1 MSNKKEDNSSNY
13 STSKTNSSS
22 INKDQNLKNEEDNDL
37 FPKPRQRVGIK
48 NKMNINQ
55 PGRATISVPLSSF
68 NGISHNAS
76 FQSKLLFFN
85 GGKPRPKFQ
94 HIPYA
99 HERISEDNK
108 KKNILNNMN
117 NKFDKKFEKKVEK
130 KNEKKIEKKEE
141 KKIEKKEEKKIE
153 KKEEKKI
160 EKKEEKKID
169 WKKEEKKE
177 EKKIEKNKYEK
188 EFNDIN
194 SNININNIINLGKQN
209 KYNGNNNEGNQ
220 NLNAIN
226 EEDEDFEMKMN
237 YNIKFTNTIYIPSS
251 KVPSL
256 SLDYKIPGFSK
267 IQKEDKTKN
276 REQNQ
281 IMNLKLKSLD
291 EQWSFQ
297 KILLDYNILDF
308 TSKFYFY

>member
-37 FPKPRQRVGIK
+37 FPKQRQRVGIK

-99 HERISEDNK
+99 HEKVPEDSK
-108 KKNILNNMN
+108 KKNPLN
-117 NKFDKKFEKKVEK
+117 KIEKKTEKKVEKKVEK
-130 KNEKKIEKKEE
+130 KNE
-141 KKIEKKEEKKIE
+141 
-153 KKEEKKI
+153 
-160 EKKEEKKID
+160 
-169 WKKEEKKE
+169 
-177 EKKIEKNKYEK
+177 
-188 EFNDIN
+188 NDIDDID
-194 SNININNIINLGKQN
+194 SNININQIMESKNKNTNNDNKNTSNANKDNNKINTGN
-209 KYNGNNNEGNQ
+209 KNKNPINNNNKKEE
-220 NLNAIN
+220 
-226 EEDEDFEMKMN
+226 EEDYDFKL
-237 YNIKFTNTIYIPSS
+237 NIPKKNTIYVASLQT
-251 KVPSL
+251 PSL

-267 IQKEDKTKN
+267 IQKEEKKSTKKSG
-276 REQNQ
+276 Q
-281 IMNLKLKSLD
+281 INNPIEIKNLKSLD
-291 EQWSFQ
+291 DQWSFQ

-308 TSKFYFY
+308 TSKFIIINISFSDI

>member
-37 FPKPRQRVGIK
+37 FPKQRQRVGIK

-99 HERISEDNK
+99 HERIAEDNK
-108 KKNILNNMN
+108 KKNNIN

-141 KKIEKKEEKKIE
+141 KKFEKKEEIKIE
-153 KKEEKKI
+153 KKEEKKT
-160 EKKEEKKID
+160 D
-169 WKKEEKKE
+169 LKKE

-188 EFNDIN
+188 AFNDIN
-194 SNININNIINLGKQN
+194 SNTNTNHNINSGRQN
-209 KYNGNNNEGNQ
+209 KHNGNNNEGNK
-220 NLNAIN
+220 NLNAID

-237 YNIKFTNTIYIPSS
+237 NNIKFTNTIYIPSS

-267 IQKEDKTKN
+267 IQKEDKTKSK
-276 REQNQ
+276 EQNQ

-308 TSKFYFY
+308 TSKFYYY

>member
-1 MSNKKEDNSSNY
+1 MSNKKEDNSSYY

-37 FPKPRQRVGIK
+37 FPKQRQRVGIK

-276 REQNQ
+276 KEQNQ

>member
-37 FPKPRQRVGIK
+37 FPKQRQRVGIK

-99 HERISEDNK
+99 HERIAEDNK
-108 KKNILNNMN
+108 KKNNIN

-141 KKIEKKEEKKIE
+141 KKFEKKEEIKIE
-153 KKEEKKI
+153 KKEEKKT
-160 EKKEEKKID
+160 D
-169 WKKEEKKE
+169 LKKE

-188 EFNDIN
+188 AFNNIN
-194 SNININNIINLGKQN
+194 SNININYNINLGKQN
-209 KYNGNNNEGNQ
+209 KYNNEGNK
-220 NLNAIN
+220 NLNAID

-237 YNIKFTNTIYIPSS
+237 NNIKFTNTIYIPSS

-276 REQNQ
+276 KEQNQ